1 MSHNTCCHTKEVG
14 GVTYHHIDDHD
25 LVVPATCKSHCVYQK
40 HGEEG
45 KHYCFGK
52 GDLETKCIEPGGGE
66 CGANDDGNESFITGT
81 PGKYIHS
88 IYALRYHFS

>member
-1 MSHNTCCHTKEVG
+1 M
-14 GVTYHHIDDHD
+14 YR
-25 LVVPATCKSHCVYQK
+25 K